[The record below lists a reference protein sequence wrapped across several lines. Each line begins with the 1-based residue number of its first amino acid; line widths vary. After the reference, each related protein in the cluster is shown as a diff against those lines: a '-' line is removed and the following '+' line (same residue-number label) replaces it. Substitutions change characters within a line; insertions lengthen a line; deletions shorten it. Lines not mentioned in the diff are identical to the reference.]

1 MQTTG
6 SHIINYNLS
15 LPTSDKRERSIYV
28 ISDLLRKEL
37 DRIPEVREYSVMPG
51 GDNGSMSGSATVD
64 IKVFGYDMDVT
75 NAVANDLKEKT
86 GRPGGYARRAAF
98 ARRPASRTTTWSS
111 TVTALPITA

>member
-1 MQTTG
+1 MPSRSRG
-6 SHIINYNLS
+6 SVSYTHLS

-75 NAVANDLKEKT
+75 NAVANDPVSYTHLDVYK
-86 GRPGGYARRAAF
+86 RQA
-98 ARRPASRTTTWSS
+98 
-111 TVTALPITA
+111 